1 MFLLS
6 DSNST
11 NGKKYN
17 NKFYIFFI
25 IQSGSNSSSALSSY
39 FHYTELN
46 HPKYIDSTNI
56 LKKEN
61 PELG

>member
-1 MFLLS
+1 ME
-6 DSNST
+6 
-11 NGKKYN
+11 KKYN

-25 IQSGSNSSSALSSY
+25 IQSGSNSTSALSSY

-46 HPKYIDSTNI
+46 HPMYIDSKNI
-56 LKKEN
+56 FKKEN